1 MAFFA
6 IYRVL
11 LLQIFH
17 AFNSK
22 VLMQKCRDKEVKE
35 FFEKAVF
42 LMV

>member
-6 IYRVL
+6 ICWILILKV
-11 LLQIFH
+11 
-17 AFNSK
+17 FNSK

-42 LMV
+42 LMF